1 MNIFT
6 KVYRGIT
13 KGLQDINEKY
23 SLYKSLDDLKFNKSS
38 QKDFLDY
45 NEISMYVN
53 RAIEIRAEKV
63 GCVEFKLKKGDK
75 DIEKDKLYDLLNK
88 PNKFHT
94 GKQFW
99 KLYQKYMDLTGNAF
113 IFIDKKNE
121 LFANETLPT
130 AMHLLRPDAVKILF
144 NENNTDIVGYEY
156 NNGKT
161 TDTYN
166 PDQIIYSFNPDP
178 KSPLKGMSL
187 LMAGIRAIET
197 EIQLEEYQAKVLK
210 NGGRV
215 EGVLN
220 FKAALNKT
228 QMKDLKDS
236 YEEEYAGAQ
245 KAGRPLFL
253 GGDASYVNV
262 GLNPQELSYLESKK
276 VTLDDICILTGVPK
290 EILGV
295 TSGATYANAD
305 ASIAIFLREIV
316 KPLLVDLTTF
326 LDWRLVPE
334 DKDLTFI
341 DPTPEDID
349 KKIKIAKAAHETN
362 CATINEKR
370 EMLGMDD
377 IEMEGA
383 DAILVPFSLTPLEQA
398 VAEPEPAP
406 EMDPN
411 ADPEDDEEQDPP
423 EEKRLKKNYKHPL
436 KDPVFRKKYGEQ
448 KAMRMDK
455 REKRFKR
462 AIDNYFADQKERIL
476 DHLPTKKFKTKGF
489 LDEMFNPEIEIKLAK
504 NAVIPLLK
512 QILVE
517 AGLETIEMLD
527 YNYNFVFSS
536 AMEKWI
542 DNRSDLLAKEITDT
556 TFKKLKSQFSQAID
570 ANETREQLVR
580 RIQETYTGFNESRAR
595 TIARTEVHGATE
607 QGTLDAYKQAG
618 VGIKIWVAVTDD
630 VTRESHAML
639 DGEEV
644 PINGYFSNGLLMP
657 GDQNGP
663 AEEVINCRCQI

>member
-6 KVYRGIT
+6 KAFNGIR
-13 KGLQDINEKY
+13 KSLQDINEKY

-63 GCVEFKLKKGDK
+63 GCVEFKLKKGEKEIDK
-75 DIEKDKLYDLLNK
+75 DDLYTLINK

-113 IFIDKKNE
+113 IFLEKKSE
-121 LFANETLPT
+121 LFANETKVSE
-130 AMHLLRPDAVKILF
+130 MHLLRPDMVKINF
-144 NENNTDIVGYEY
+144 NDNNTEIVSYEY
-156 NNGKT
+156 SNGKT
-161 TDTYN
+161 VTTYS

-295 TSGATYANAD
+295 TSGATYANAE
-305 ASIAIFLREIV
+305 ASIAIFLREII
-316 KPLLVDLTTF
+316 KPLLIDLTSF
-326 LDWRLVPE
+326 LDWRLIPE
-334 DKDLTFI
+334 DKELTFV

-349 KKIKIAKAAHETN
+349 KKIKVVTAANTVN

-370 EMLGMDD
+370 EMLGLDKVTIDGTDD
-377 IEMEGA
+377 IL
-383 DAILVPFSLTPLEQA
+383 IPFSLTKLEDA
-398 VAEPEPAP
+398 VSDEPEPEP
-406 EMDPN
+406 TQDPN
-411 ADPEDDEEQDPP
+411 SPEEP
-423 EEKRLKKNYKHPL
+423 EEKKLKKNYKHPL
-436 KDPVFRKKYGEQ
+436 KDAAFRKKYGEQ

-462 AIDNYFADQKERIL
+462 AIDNYFMEQKERIL
-476 DHLPTKKFKTKGF
+476 EHLPTKKLKTKGF
-489 LDEMFNPEIEIKLAK
+489 LDEMFSPELEIKLAK
-504 NAVIPLLK
+504 NTAVPLLK

-527 YNYNFVFSS
+527 YNHNFVFSS
-536 AMEKWI
+536 TMEKWI
-542 DNRSDLLAKEITDT
+542 DNRADLFAKEITDT
-556 TFKKLKSQFSQAID
+556 TFNKLKSQFSQAID
-570 ANETREQLVR
+570 ANETREQLVD
-580 RIQETYTGFNESRAR
+580 RIKETYSGFTESRAK

-618 VGIKIWVAVTDD
+618 VSIKIWVAVTDG

-644 PINGYFSNGLLMP
+644 PINGYFSNGLFMP
-657 GDQNGP
+657 GDPNGP